1 LKRRDTD
8 GLRRK
13 EVKMRRTIWL
23 LAFGLILLLT
33 TAFAGE
39 PPQGKQKPRPKP
51 TTPGQTKAVPT
62 DTKPAT
68 PKLPLADDQWA
79 LLVGVS
85 NYPGQIQKL
94 TYPSKDA
101 RAIKDLLASSAR
113 LPEDHIR
120 LLTDDGQGDAKAT
133 RQNILAA
140 IDSLATRVQPNHQVI
155 VFLAGHGIA
164 RGLGVQAKS
173 YFLPVDVD
181 ASSKEALERTGLDL
195 EELSR
200 RLGNLKA
207 SQFTIFMD
215 ACREDPFP
223 GRGIKGN
230 TMTDVM
236 ARGLRVA
243 PTQTQATGAPPT
255 SVVFY
260 ACQVGE
266 RAYEDPKLEHGVFTY
281 YILKGIQ
288 ELANRPDGRVEA
300 GYLAAYLRDNVA
312 KWSTD
317 FQQRAKYAAEQTP
330 TMTATEVRGP
340 VVIVKIAS
348 LAKDVQPPKNGT
360 VTLITSPADATLTL
374 NGQALG
380 ASPAQKELAAGSY
393 TVRAEQQGFQPAE
406 TQITVVA
413 GVQQEV
419 TLTLKPAGSSAN
431 YEKGVKFESEHLWP
445 QAIAAY
451 EMALNEDAG
460 SMAVYE
466 RLANAYLENARYRDA
481 VDLLQTA
488 NEKFANNPMLLA
500 RRSRAL
506 SKWASAEPTE
516 DASTNTRPAKA
527 VNQKDA
533 RKEAVKSAELAAKVA
548 PNSADANLALGY
560 AYALDP
566 KDQPKANAAFVRA
579 STIAPEDAEGYYG
592 VGYTYRLM
600 KQYPQAIPQLKK
612 ALALRSDYYDAH
624 RELAYCYHA
633 TGDTDNAIR
642 EYNTATG
649 YRSETNDSGEMA
661 GNHLALSALYQE
673 KGQQVGGAEGEQIS
687 AAGKGYESEARDYDP
702 TLKAAL
708 RVLTETGLSYR
719 MQSYLPSEVRN
730 LIDTKG
736 VRVPVPGG
744 NKIKI
749 PFGKKP

>member
-1 LKRRDTD
+1 
-8 GLRRK
+8 
-13 EVKMRRTIWL
+13 MRRTIL
-23 LAFGLILLLT
+23 LVTVGFILLLT
-33 TAFAGE
+33 AVAASAQR
-39 PPQGKQKPRPKP
+39 PAKPKP
-51 TTPGQTKAVPT
+51 HPQPAEEPAKPT
-62 DTKPAT
+62 EQKPAT
-68 PKLPLADDQWA
+68 AKQPLADDQWA
-79 LLVGVS
+79 LLVGIS

-94 TYPSKDA
+94 AYASQDA
-101 RAIKDLLASSAR
+101 RAIKDLLASAAR
-113 LPEDHIR
+113 LPEDHIS
-120 LLTDDGQGDAKAT
+120 LLTDEGQGNARAT

-140 IDSLATRVQPNHQVI
+140 IDNLATRVQPNHQVI

-164 RGLGVQAKS
+164 RGLGAQAKS

-181 ASSKEALERTGLDL
+181 ASSKESLERTGLDL

-207 SQFTIFMD
+207 SQFTIFID

-236 ARGLRVA
+236 ARGLRINA
-243 PTQTQATGAPPT
+243 SEARANATPPT

-266 RAYEDPKLEHGVFTY
+266 RAFEDPKLEHGVFTY
-281 YILKGIQ
+281 YILNGIR
-288 ELANRPDGRVEA
+288 ELAGRPDGRVEA
-300 GYLAAYLRDNVA
+300 GTLAAYLRDNVA
-312 KWSTD
+312 RWSKD
-317 FQQRAKYAAEQTP
+317 FQERAKYPAEQTP

-340 VVIVKIAS
+340 IVIVKLAAA
-348 LAKDVQPPKNGT
+348 AKDVQSPRSGA
-360 VTLITSPADATLTL
+360 VTLMTSPAEATLTL

-380 ASPAQKELAAGSY
+380 TSPAQKELPPGQY
-393 TVRAEQQGFQPAE
+393 TVRAEQPGFQPAE
-406 TQITVVA
+406 ARITVVA

-419 TLTLKPAGSSAN
+419 SLTLKPVAVNAN
-431 YEKGVKFESEHLWP
+431 YEKGVKFEAEHLWP

-451 EMALNEDAG
+451 EMALQADAN
-460 SMAVYE
+460 SVATYE

-488 NEKFANNPMLLA
+488 NEKLPNNALLLA
-500 RRSRAL
+500 RRARAISR
-506 SKWASAEPTE
+506 WATVEPTE
-516 DASTNTRPAKA
+516 DVSTNSRPARA

-533 RKEAVKSAELAAKVA
+533 RKEAVRLAEQAAKIDA
-548 PNSADANLALGY
+548 TSAAVNLALGY

-579 STIAPEDAEGYYG
+579 STIAPEDAEAYYG

-612 ALALRSDYYDAH
+612 ALDLRPDYYDAH

-649 YRSETNDSGEMA
+649 YRGETSDAGEMA

-673 KGQQVGGAEGEQIS
+673 KGQQVGGSEGEQIS
-687 AAGKGYESEARDYDP
+687 AAGKGHESEARDYDP
-702 TLKAAL
+702 TLKAAM
-708 RVLTETGLSYR
+708 RVLNESGLSYR
-719 MQSYLPSEVRN
+719 MQSYLPSDLRN
-730 LIDTKG
+730 VINDKS

>member
-1 LKRRDTD
+1 
-8 GLRRK
+8 
-13 EVKMRRTIWL
+13 
-23 LAFGLILLLT
+23 
-33 TAFAGE
+33 
-39 PPQGKQKPRPKP
+39 
-51 TTPGQTKAVPT
+51 VPA
-62 DTKPAT
+62 KSA
-68 PKLPLADDQWA
+68 ANDQWA
-79 LLVGVS
+79 LLIGVS

-94 TYPSKDA
+94 TYASRDA
-101 RAIKDLLASSAR
+101 HSIKDLLASSAR

-120 LLTDDGQGDAKAT
+120 LLTDEGPADARAT
-133 RQNILAA
+133 KQNILAA
-140 IDSLATRVQPNHQVI
+140 IDNLATRVQPNHQVI

-164 RGLGVQAKS
+164 RGLGAQAKS

-181 ASSKEALERTGLDL
+181 ASSKESLERTGLDL

-207 SQFTIFMD
+207 SQFTIFID

-236 ARGLRVA
+236 ARGLRVTPSSV
-243 PTQTQATGAPPT
+243 PTNGAPPT

-266 RAYEDPKLEHGVFTY
+266 RAFEDPKLEHGVFTY
-281 YILKGIQ
+281 YILSGIR
-288 ELANRPDGRVEA
+288 ELAGRPDGRVEA
-300 GYLAAYLRDNVA
+300 GTLAAYLRDNVA
-312 KWSTD
+312 KWSKD
-317 FQQRAKYAAEQTP
+317 FQERAKYPAEQTP

-340 VVIVKIAS
+340 IVIVK
-348 LAKDVQPPKNGT
+348 LATTTRDVQSPRSGA
-360 VTLITSPADATLTL
+360 VTLITSPAEATLTL

-380 ASPAQKELAAGSY
+380 SSPTQKELPPGEY

-406 TQITVVA
+406 TKITVVA

-419 TLTLKPAGSSAN
+419 TLTLKPAAASAS
-431 YEKGVKFESEHLWP
+431 YEKGVKFEADHLWP

-451 EMALNEDAG
+451 EMALREDAG

-488 NEKFANNPMLLA
+488 SDKLPNNALLLA
-500 RRSRAL
+500 RRARAL
-506 SKWASAEPTE
+506 SRWASIEPTE
-516 DASTNTRPAKA
+516 DLSTNPRPSKA
-527 VNQKDA
+527 ANQKDA
-533 RKEAVKSAELAAKVA
+533 RKEAVKLAEQAAKID
-548 PNSADANLALGY
+548 PNSAAVNLALGY

-566 KDQPKANAAFVRA
+566 KDQSKANAAFVRA
-579 STIAPEDAEGYYG
+579 STIAPEDAEAYYG

-612 ALALRSDYYDAH
+612 ALQLRPDYYDAH

-633 TGDTDNAIR
+633 TDDTDNAIR

-649 YRSETNDSGEMA
+649 YRSETSNSGEMA

-673 KGQQVGGAEGEQIS
+673 KGQQVGGSEGEQIS
-687 AAGKGYESEARDYDP
+687 AAGKGHESEARDYDP

-708 RVLTETGLSYR
+708 RVLNESGLSYR
-719 MQSYLPSEVRN
+719 MQSYLPSELRN
-730 LIDTKG
+730 VIDTKG
-736 VRVPVPGG
+736 VRVPIPGG
-744 NKIKI
+744 SKIKI